1 MGGAGPPEAASAVTD
16 AAAGR
21 RRPPAAQVT
30 LTEADL
36 DALKPEV
43 AALVKSFF
51 APLTGLND
59 KELRG
64 PRGLMY
70 GVNATGTSTLD
81 SSWYLN
87 HSDEPNVR
95 FKEAESD
102 ETFNT
107 YVTVRDIQ
115 PGEELLCDYREIGA
129 EFHKLVD
136 GRSSPSPTSR
146 GYSSRSSVRTATSA
160 GSSSR
165 GASQNSYNS
174 RSSRGSSRGSAVS
187 RTSSAAQ
194 LSRLTSPR
202 FTL

>member
-16 AAAGR
+16 ASAGR

-70 GVNATGTSTLD
+70 GV
-81 SSWYLN
+81 
-87 HSDEPNVR
+87 
-95 FKEAESD
+95 
-102 ETFNT
+102 
-107 YVTVRDIQ
+107 
-115 PGEELLCDYREIGA
+115 
-129 EFHKLVD
+129 
-136 GRSSPSPTSR
+136 
-146 GYSSRSSVRTATSA
+146 
-160 GSSSR
+160 
-165 GASQNSYNS
+165 
-174 RSSRGSSRGSAVS
+174 
-187 RTSSAAQ
+187 
-194 LSRLTSPR
+194 
-202 FTL
+202 

>member
-43 AALVKSFF
+43 AAFVKSFF

-136 GRSSPSPTSR
+136 GWSSPSPTSR

-160 GSSSR
+160 GSSSL
-165 GASQNSYNS
+165 
-174 RSSRGSSRGSAVS
+174 SSS
-187 RTSSAAQ
+187 T
-194 LSRLTSPR
+194 
-202 FTL
+202 